1 MRSRLVALVALALA
15 AALLPAAAGAHPDE
29 LSAVLGALPAQEGPE
44 GEHDDA
50 TEGEYEGLNLLANWP
65 GDPAGSYREG
75 SDLAFWGNTAILGS
89 YGNPGGFFVMN
100 IANPAS
106 PKHMGTFAC
115 AGPQGDVSVWENLV
129 FVSVDTPQNS
139 AECGSGSA
147 GVPTYASGQA
157 WEGIRVVSIANPTKP
172 EQIAAVDTDC
182 GSHTHTLLP
191 DIDHVDEDGRPDPRV
206 LLYVSSYPLGGQGV
220 ECNAAGHR
228 KISVVEVPLRRPAE
242 ASVLSTPDVSPA
254 VGCHDI
260 TVFPEL
266 GLAAAACISES
277 QLWDIRDPANPQ
289 IVSHIRNPRMQ
300 IHHSSAFSWDGE
312 VLVLGDEMGGAAA
325 AAGCLAGGHAPT
337 GSLWFYDVSD
347 PANPVE
353 QGWFTIP
360 QDQPSMQ
367 CTAHNFNVVPT
378 VDGSRV
384 LVTAWYNGGT
394 HVLDFD
400 DPANVEQLAYAKPAH
415 GSSWS
420 SYWYN
425 GHVYVNNFDEGYVPP
440 IAYSRGFDVM
450 TVDDGL
456 LPESHDLPH
465 LNPQTQLRPPK
476 AEPKAQP
483 GSGRR

>member
-1 MRSRLVALVALALA
+1 MRRPLMAAAAFVLA
-15 AALLPAAAGAHPDE
+15 ASLLPAVAGAHPEE
-29 LSAVLGALPAQEGPE
+29 LGMVLGMLPAQERDE
-44 GEHDDA
+44 ADHDDIHG
-50 TEGEYEGLNLLANWP
+50 GEYDKMALLANWS

-75 SDLAFWGNTAILGS
+75 SDLAFWGDRAILGS
-89 YGNPGGFFVMN
+89 YGNPGGFYVMN
-100 IANPAS
+100 IANPAK

-115 AGPQGDVSVWENLV
+115 AGPQGDVSIWEDLA

-147 GVPTYASGQA
+147 PATAYAGGQA
-157 WEGIRVVSIANPTKP
+157 WEGIRIVSVSNPTKP

-191 DIDHVDEDGRPDPRV
+191 DTDHRDADGRPDPRV
-206 LLYVSSYPLGGQGV
+206 LIYVSSYPLGGQGV
-220 ECNAAGHR
+220 DCNPASHR
-228 KISVVEVPLRRPAE
+228 KVSVVEVPLRRPTE
-242 ASVLSTPDVSPA
+242 ARVISTPDVSPA

-260 TVFPEL
+260 TVFPEQ
-266 GLAAAACISES
+266 GIAAAACISES
-277 QLWDIRDPANPQ
+277 QLWDITDPANPV
-289 IVSHIRNPRMQ
+289 IVSHIRNPKME
-300 IHHSSAFSWDGE
+300 IHHSSAFSWDGQ

-378 VDGSRV
+378 KDGSRV

-400 DPANVEQLAYAKPAH
+400 DPANVTQLAYAKPAH

-425 GHVYVNNFDEGYVPP
+425 GLIYVNNFDEGYVPP
-440 IAYSRGFDVM
+440 IAYSRGFDVIAVEAGVVPDAW
-450 TVDDGL
+450 T
-456 LPESHDLPH
+456 LPH
-465 LNPQTQLRPPK
+465 LNPQTQLAPPK
-476 AEPKAQP
+476 AHP
-483 GSGRR
+483 SGKRV